1 VSEPE
6 QPPWE
11 RELRKALDL
20 AKAIEQQ
27 IADAIPAQA
36 REAIA
41 EAERRV
47 EEAAKA
53 GAPPPAWAPHIAAAK
68 ARAEDIQRAVENVQ
82 HAAAAASAEQLARVE
97 RWLVELHD
105 K

>member
-1 VSEPE
+1 MTDTP
-6 QPPWE
+6 PPWE
-11 RELRKALDL
+11 QPLREALARL
-20 AKAIEQQ
+20 AAVERQ
-27 IADAIPAQA
+27 IADAIPAKL

-41 EAERRV
+41 DAERRV
-47 EEAAKA
+47 NEAADA

-68 ARAEDIQRAVENVQ
+68 VRAEEIQRAVESVQ

-97 RWLVELHD
+97 RWLNELRG